1 MMQEPVTAPYGS
13 WRSPI
18 TAEEIVKGSVR
29 LGQIVVDGADTYWS
43 ELRPSEGGRSI
54 IVRRCADETVEDVLA
69 SGYSVRTKV
78 HEYGGAAFL
87 VDAGDVWFCNDIDQ
101 RIYAVVRD
109 GKPEPLSP
117 EGSYRYADLLVDR
130 RRERLICVREDH
142 SGSGEPENA
151 LVAVGFDGKVVVLSR
166 GADFYAAPR
175 LSPNGEDMAWVQ
187 WHHPN
192 MPWDETELMLSSVDE
207 AGCLTEVMCVT
218 GEDEA
223 VLQPEFGPDGSLFYV
238 SDRSGW
244 WNLYRLGP
252 ECDACVYAI
261 DAEFGFPHWIF
272 GMRTYG
278 FSAPDRIVTAFLLDG
293 ISKLAEI
300 DLSNGTMR
308 TIPVPHVDIGGL
320 HAGDGCVCY
329 IGGSMR
335 APPAVVQVNLENG
348 SVVTIRRSQEAVTD
362 AGVVSIAQPVVFKTA
377 DDEVAHGFFYPPIND
392 GFSPVEDERPPLIV
406 KSHGGP
412 TGQTGCSYEAKI
424 QYWTSRGFAVLDV
437 NYRGSTGFGRYY
449 RRLLDGK
456 WGIAD
461 MEDCIAGAR
470 MLIEQDLVDGA
481 RMTITGGSAGGYTT
495 LCALTFAD
503 DFKAGASH
511 YGIGDLEALARD
523 THKFESRYLDRL
535 VGRWPEDQALYVE
548 RSPIHHT
555 DGLSCPVIFFQGL
568 DDKVVPPNQ
577 AEAMVEAL
585 REKGI
590 PVAYIPFEGE
600 GHGFRQAE
608 NIRGA
613 LESELSFYGQ
623 VFGFDPADELEPVEI
638 VNLNC

>member
-1 MMQEPVTAPYGS
+1 MMQEPVNARYGS
-13 WRSPI
+13 WQSPI

-29 LGQIVVDGADTYWS
+29 LGQIVVDGTDIYWS
-43 ELRPSEGGRSI
+43 ELRPTEGGRTT
-54 IVRRCADETVEDVLA
+54 IVRRRADETVEDVLPP
-69 SGYSVRTKV
+69 GYSVRSKV
-78 HEYGGAAFL
+78 HEYGGAAFW
-87 VDAGDVWFCNDIDQ
+87 VDAGDMWFCNDIDQ
-101 RIYAVVRD
+101 RIYAVGRG

-130 RRERLICVREDH
+130 ERKRLICVREDH

-151 LVAVGFDGKVVVLSR
+151 LVAVSFDGRVVVLSS
-166 GADFYAAPR
+166 GADFYATPR
-175 LSPNGEDMAWVQ
+175 LSPNGKDIAWVQ
-187 WHHPN
+187 WCHPN
-192 MPWDETELMLSSVDE
+192 MPWDETELMLSGVDE
-207 AGCLTEVMCVT
+207 AGCLTEAIWVT
-218 GEDEA
+218 GENEA
-223 VLQPEFGPDGSLFYV
+223 VLQPEFGHDGSLIYV

-244 WNLYRLGP
+244 WNLYRLVP
-252 ECDACVYAI
+252 EGDACIYAI
-261 DAEFGFPHWIF
+261 EAEFGLPHWVF
-272 GMRTYG
+272 GMRSYG
-278 FSAPDRIVTAFLLDG
+278 FSAPDRIVATFLLDG

-300 DLSNGTMR
+300 DLTNGAVR
-308 TIPVPHVDIGGL
+308 TIPVPHIDIGGICAL
-320 HAGDGCVCY
+320 EGHVCY

-335 APPAVVQVNLENG
+335 APLALVKVNLENG
-348 SVVTIRRSQEAVTD
+348 SVVTIRQSQEAVTD
-362 AGVVSIAQPVVFKTA
+362 AGIVSIAQPVVFQTT
-377 DDEVAHGFFYPPIND
+377 DDEVAHGFFYPPMND
-392 GFSPVEDERPPLIV
+392 GFSPVGDELPPLIV

-412 TGQTGCSYEAKI
+412 TGQARCSYEVKI

-456 WGIAD
+456 WGVAD

-470 MLIEQDLVDGA
+470 MLVEQDLVDGA
-481 RMTITGGSAGGYTT
+481 RMIITGGSAGGYTT

-503 DFKAGASH
+503 DFKAGACH
-511 YGIGDLEALARD
+511 YGIGDLEALVRD

-585 REKGI
+585 RKKGI
-590 PVAYIPFEGE
+590 PVAYIPIEGE

-608 NIRGA
+608 NIRRT
-613 LESELSFYGQ
+613 LESELSFYCQ
-623 VFGFDPADELEPVEI
+623 VFGFVPADEIEPVEI
-638 VNLNC
+638 ENLNI

>member
-13 WRSPI
+13 WLSPI

-29 LGQIVVDGADTYWS
+29 LGQIIVDGIDIYWS
-43 ELRPSEGGRSI
+43 EQRPSEGGRVT
-54 IVRRCADETVEDVLA
+54 IVRRCADETVEDVLP

-78 HEYGGAAFL
+78 HEYGGAAFW

-101 RIYAVVRD
+101 RIYAAGRD

-117 EGSYRYADLLVDR
+117 EGLYRYADLIVDR
-130 RRERLICVREDH
+130 GRERLICVREDH
-142 SGSGEPENA
+142 TGVGEPENA
-151 LVAVGFDGKVVVLSR
+151 LVAIGFDGKVVVLSS

-175 LSPNGEDMAWVQ
+175 LSHNGEDIAWVQ
-187 WHHPN
+187 WRHPN
-192 MPWDETELMLSSVDE
+192 MPWDETELMLSGVDK
-207 AGCLTEVMCVT
+207 AGHLTEAMCVT
-218 GEDEA
+218 GEGEA

-244 WNLYRLGP
+244 WNLYRLGV
-252 ECDACVYAI
+252 ECDTCVYAI
-261 DAEFGFPHWIF
+261 DAEFGLPHWVF
-272 GMRTYG
+272 GMRTYD
-278 FSAPDRIVTAFLLDG
+278 FSAPDRIVAAFLLDG

-300 DLSNGTMR
+300 DLSNGAMR
-308 TIPVPHVDIGGL
+308 TIPVPHIDIGGL
-320 HAGDGCVCY
+320 RAWDGHVCY

-335 APPAVVQVNLENG
+335 APSALVKVNLENG
-348 SVVTIRRSQEAVTD
+348 SVVTIRRSQETVTD
-362 AGVVSIAQPVVFKTA
+362 AGVVSIAQPVVFKTT
-377 DDEVAHGFFYPPIND
+377 DDEVAHGFFYPPMND
-392 GFSPVEDERPPLIV
+392 GFSSVGDELPPLIV

-412 TGQTGCSYEAKI
+412 TGQTGCAYEAKI
-424 QYWTSRGFAVLDV
+424 QYWSSRGFAVLDV
-437 NYRGSTGFGRYY
+437 NYRGSTGFGRSY

-456 WGIAD
+456 WGVAD
-461 MEDCIAGAR
+461 VEDCIAGAR
-470 MLIEQDLVDGA
+470 MLVEQDLVDGA

-495 LCALTFAD
+495 LCALTFANA
-503 DFKAGASH
+503 FKAGASH
-511 YGIGDLEALARD
+511 YGIGDLEALARE

-548 RSPIHHT
+548 RSPIYHT

-585 REKGI
+585 REKGM

-608 NIRGA
+608 NIRRT
-613 LESELSFYGQ
+613 LEGELSFYGQ
-623 VFGFDPADELEPVEI
+623 VFGFDPADEIEPVKIE
-638 VNLNC
+638 NLNR